1 MNLFLGYRQ
10 QSVRFV
16 AALMVSLVAWYGQ
29 TLAADSATSDDL
41 STKIEPY
48 KGPPIFL
55 PEPEQIAAAPTI
67 VTTETAAKSTT
78 TAKRCAGARSVAL
91 LRQ

>member
-1 MNLFLGYRQ
+1 MKLFLGYRQ

-16 AALMVSLVAWYGQ
+16 AALMVSLVAWCGQ
-29 TLAADSATSDDL
+29 TMAADSVASDDL

-55 PEPEQIAAAPTI
+55 PEPEQIAAASTV
-67 VTTETAAKSTT
+67 VTTETARKVRRRQNA
-78 TAKRCAGARSVAL
+78 ARGARSVAL
-91 LRQ
+91 L